1 MNCPICGSPGLRMP
15 NHPEVELHRCA
26 KCSHAFSRA
35 DSIAQP
41 ERYGSSYYEVD
52 HKRWFE
58 HPNLA
63 LFARVASFIP
73 LGASVLDVGCGRGDF
88 LRFARNSRPDLRLA
102 GIDIAKNDES
112 SDGVRFLQG
121 DIFQMDADEHFD
133 AIVSLAVI
141 EHVADVTAFVRKLRE
156 LMKPRAIAAVM
167 TLNDSSL
174 LYGLARAGRRACRS
188 LLIASTRNTICIISL
203 RGLCGPC
210 SGSKGF
216 PSALNSAT
224 TSRSRLWTSRSRVR
238 RQEQF
243 CASAC
248 GSSGPLGGRRTA
260 AIFKR

>member
-1 MNCPICGSPGLRMP
+1 MP

-174 LYGLARAGRRACRS
+174 LYGLARAGRRLGVPLAFNRLYSKHHLHHFTPRS
-188 LLIASTRNTICIISL
+188 LRTLFREQGFSVRTQFSHDAPIEAMDIPVESEAAGAVLRLGLRIVWTAGRTTDRGYLQTVICE
-203 RGLCGPC
+203 R
-210 SGSKGF
+210 
-216 PSALNSAT
+216 
-224 TSRSRLWTSRSRVR
+224 
-238 RQEQF
+238 
-243 CASAC
+243 
-248 GSSGPLGGRRTA
+248 
-260 AIFKR
+260 